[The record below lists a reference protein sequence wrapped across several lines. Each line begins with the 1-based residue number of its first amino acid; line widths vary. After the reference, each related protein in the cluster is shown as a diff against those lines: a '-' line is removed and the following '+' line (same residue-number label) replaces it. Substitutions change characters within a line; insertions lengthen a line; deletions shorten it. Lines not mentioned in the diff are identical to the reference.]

1 MTGPAAFPLLEPQ
14 VSAVSSQ
21 PNVLLICT
29 DHWPAR
35 LMGEAGHPV
44 VRTPTLDTLAR
55 SGVRF
60 TNAYSECPVCIPAR
74 RTLMT
79 GMSARAHGDREFKV
93 LEPMPP
99 FPTLAQT
106 FRDHGYQAQAVGK
119 LHVYPQRDRIGF
131 DDVMLVEEGRPILGA
146 VDDYDLWLADQGQA
160 GLGYAHGMSNNEYVF
175 RPWHLPESHHTT
187 NWISRTMCRQI
198 KRRDPTRPAFWYLS
212 YVHPHPPLVPLQ
224 AYLDLYRDL
233 DMDEARIGDWSQDPA
248 GLPYLLKVIRS
259 KWQHMPSREIARI
272 RRAFYAMCTHIDHQM
287 RLVIGTLR
295 EERLLDNTIIMFT
308 SDHGDMLGDHGLW
321 AKRIYYEASAN
332 VPMVVQGT
340 REQAADTA
348 GSVSDRLVGWQ
359 DVMPTLLDMAGL
371 AIPDNVEGMSMF
383 GPAQR
388 SHLYGECGEGPK
400 SSRMIRQGSLKLIY
414 YAWGHRRQLFDVEA
428 DPFEQRD
435 LAADPAYAEDLER
448 LTRLLVGELYGP
460 DLDWVAGGD
469 LVGMPEP
476 DFSPVANRDLSGQ
489 RGIHWPVP
497 PRDTSGDRIGMP

>member
-1 MTGPAAFPLLEPQ
+1 M
-14 VSAVSSQ
+14 SSQ

-44 VRTPTLDTLAR
+44 ARTPTLDTLAR
-55 SGVRF
+55 NGVRF

-79 GMSARAHGDREFKV
+79 GMSTRAHGDREFKV
-93 LEPMPP
+93 LEPMPA

-106 FRDHGYQAQAVGK
+106 FRDNGYQAQAVGK

-160 GLGYAHGMSNNEYVF
+160 GLGYAHGMSNNEYTF

-187 NWISRTMCRQI
+187 NWITRTMCRQI

-233 DMDEARIGDWSQDPA
+233 DMDDACTGDWSGDPDS
-248 GLPYLLKVIRS
+248 LPYLLRVIRS
-259 KWQHMPSREIARI
+259 KWQHMPPGEIARI
-272 RRAFYAMCTHIDHQM
+272 RRAFYALCTHIDHQM

-321 AKRIYYEASAN
+321 AKRVYYEASAN
-332 VPMVVQGT
+332 VPMLVQGT
-340 REQAADTA
+340 REQAAATA
-348 GSVSDRLVGWQ
+348 GTVSDRLVGWQ
-359 DVMPTLLDMAGL
+359 DIMPTLLDMAGL
-371 AIPDNVEGMSMF
+371 EIPDHVEGRSMF
-383 GPAQR
+383 GSECR

-414 YAWGHRRQLFDVEA
+414 YPWGHRRQLFDVDA
-428 DPFEQRD
+428 DPAEQRD
-435 LAADPAYAEDLER
+435 LASLPAHADDLER
-448 LTRLLVGELYGP
+448 LTKLLVAELYGP
-460 DLDWVAGGD
+460 DLDWMVDGE

-476 DFSPVANRDLSGQ
+476 DFAVAPNRDLSGQ

-497 PRDTSGDRIGMP
+497 PRDASGDRIGMP